1 MSCLKNKRR
10 GNEFKEGLPE
20 CIFFIHKQE
29 THGYDKI
36 HTLRRKRT
44 TKKSLLHGQK
54 ENFAVRDQHGQFRA
68 GTMSQEVSSQLRG
81 YSERPVLRRSL
92 VRCQN
97 QLLIKSFNFWRV
109 IYLGSFDPW
118 YELPHTQA
126 NLVYVLNSGRKHFG
140 TRRISPQLQ
149 MADIT
154 TWMSD
159 SGYINVLKIWIRQ

>member
-10 GNEFKEGLPE
+10 RNEFKEGLPE

-109 IYLGSFDPW
+109 IYLGSFD
-118 YELPHTQA
+118 L
-126 NLVYVLNSGRKHFG
+126 LI
-140 TRRISPQLQ
+140 RIISHPSEPSVRFKFRAQSSLGP
-149 MADIT
+149 A
-154 TWMSD
+154 
-159 SGYINVLKIWIRQ
+159 GYHPNYKWQR